1 MLAASSG
8 SYRIVYSYDGITWFA
23 SPSGNSMF
31 SLGYNFAWNG
41 SLWVAC
47 GEGAN
52 KLAYSSDGINWTAST
67 SGTSLFTNGAATNI
81 STNGSLWVAG
91 GYGDCRLA
99 YSYDGITW
107 FASTSGNLIV
117 TDYSGKIAWNGSL
130 WVACGGSTNK
140 LIYSTDGINWT
151 VSTNGNSIFTTNSV
165 GVAWNGSLWVACG
178 VGTNP
183 LAWSTDGKTWNASTN
198 GNSIFTNDA
207 REAAWNGSL
216 WVAGGAGTNCFAW
229 SSDGKTWNGSTS
241 GNSIFNPQNS
251 RVFTVAWNGS
261 VWLAGGGGTGR
272 LAYSSDGI
280 NWNQSTSGNSI
291 IDGTVYGVASR
302 RVLPY
307 VGSSSLGR
315 PIYADQYSSAG
326 GTGYMLVNKGA
337 GSTGIQYSNALTIGP
352 SIQTVFGASG
362 TTGPS
367 SNPTIFVNADILP
380 TRDEI
385 YSLGSRDFKFK
396 TINLAAKTIF
406 LGTSSLSTDSAGNV
420 VITSTDGTSAVP
432 STNENF
438 MIAVGDDTVCPIKY
452 STNGTTW
459 TNAKTGPL
467 GPSGSA
473 PPFQLGL
480 TAVWTG
486 NIWLAGGVASGLTG
500 GSSILKSN
508 NGREWFVPAI
518 TTDPFTQY
526 GGPAAGGVCISIA
539 YNASQN
545 LIVAGGNQGN
555 EDYSNYNHIFYSADD
570 GNTWTPIN
578 YTAVDNATG
587 YCRKVATDGK
597 SDWYLI
603 DVTDPYQ
610 NGTAYRST
618 DGINW
623 VAANST
629 GMFSTNSIQYN
640 GHYWLACGGGPDGF
654 TYYPSITK
662 SYDGITW
669 TPVLTGTPDGVNQFL
684 GSDIA
689 WNGIYWVC
697 VGRGAGSNLFTSQDG
712 ETWKQLTDFAN
723 IQLNT
728 IAWNGEVWVAGG
740 SFPVTY
746 DVNGNPINSTVSFIV
761 SYDTIDWYSVSGAAF
776 SGTPIFTASRRI
788 LPFGGSPPGSG
799 GSIGAAGTV
808 VANETSEVAVTNNRV
823 TANSVIILTLH
834 TVGGTVGPAYVSSKT
849 AGTGF
854 SIKSQTDDTSTY
866 DYLIIN

>member
-1 MLAASSG
+1 MSGNGNDPFSGSSTRNLLQHTLSPKIVSDGSNGYTVKVDLINVDNIYATGSVYSSG
-8 SYRIVYSYDGITWFA
+8 
-23 SPSGNSMF
+23 
-31 SLGYNFAWNG
+31 
-41 SLWVAC
+41 
-47 GEGAN
+47 
-52 KLAYSSDGINWTAST
+52 
-67 SGTSLFTNGAATNI
+67 
-81 STNGSLWVAG
+81 
-91 GYGDCRLA
+91 
-99 YSYDGITW
+99 
-107 FASTSGNLIV
+107 
-117 TDYSGKIAWNGSL
+117 
-130 WVACGGSTNK
+130 
-140 LIYSTDGINWT
+140 
-151 VSTNGNSIFTTNSV
+151 
-165 GVAWNGSLWVACG
+165 G
-178 VGTNP
+178 VG
-183 LAWSTDGKTWNASTN
+183 
-198 GNSIFTNDA
+198 
-207 REAAWNGSL
+207 R
-216 WVAGGAGTNCFAW
+216 
-229 SSDGKTWNGSTS
+229 
-241 GNSIFNPQNS
+241 
-251 RVFTVAWNGS
+251 
-261 VWLAGGGGTGR
+261 
-272 LAYSSDGI
+272 
-280 NWNQSTSGNSI
+280 
-291 IDGTVYGVASR
+291 
-302 RVLPY
+302 
-307 VGSSSLGR
+307 
-315 PIYADQYSSAG
+315 IYADQYSSAG

-352 SIQTVFGASG
+352 SVSRDFGNQTTPDVRN
-362 TTGPS
+362 S

-380 TRDEI
+380 SPSGV
-385 YSLGSRDFKFK
+385 YSLGSETNKFK
-396 TINLAAKTIF
+396 SVHIGANTIY
-406 LGTSSLSTDSAGNV
+406 LGTSALSTDSAGNV

-526 GGPAAGGVCISIA
+526 GGATAGGLCISIA

-555 EDYSNYNHIFYSADD
+555 QDYSNYNHIFYSADD

-578 YTAVDNATG
+578 YTALGDATG
-587 YCRKVATDGK
+587 YCVKVSTDGK
-597 SDWYLI
+597 NDWYLI
-603 DVTDPYQ
+603 DVVDSYG
-610 NGTAYRST
+610 NGTPYRST

-640 GHYWLACGGGPDGF
+640 GHYWLACGGGNGDS
-654 TYYPSITK
+654 YPSITR

-669 TPVLTGTPDGVNQFL
+669 TPVLSGTPDGVNQFT

-712 ETWKQLTDFAN
+712 QTWKQIVDFVN

-728 IAWNGEVWVAGG
+728 ICWNGEVWVAGG
-740 SFPVTY
+740 SFPISY

-776 SGTPIFTASRRI
+776 NGTGGPIFTASRRI

-808 VANETSEVAVTNNRV
+808 IANETSAVAVTNNRV
-823 TANSVIILTLH
+823 TANSVIILTLK
-834 TVGGTVGPAYVSSKT
+834 TVGGSVGPAYVSSTT

-854 SIKSQTDDTSTY
+854 SIKSQSGDTSTY
-866 DYLIIN
+866 NYLIIN